1 MIHEVLPVWDKDEY
15 NGADKDFMPTLTVYS
30 LDNKEKRPAVLVCP
44 GGDYWLTSPREA
56 EPIAMKF
63 LEVGFNAFVLNY
75 SVAPN
80 VHPQPLLDAT
90 RAMCMI
96 RDNAEKWRT
105 DPEKIAVCGFS
116 AGGHLA
122 TSLCTHYMMPE
133 LQNIKGME
141 KDKNRPD
148 LLIACYPVITS
159 SEKAHRGS
167 FDNLLNGKQEL
178 VDYMSLEKHIHDDMP
193 PTFIWHTFND
203 PAVPVENS
211 LLLAAVLAEKKIP
224 TELHIFPDGPHGLA
238 TAVLETN
245 ESDYPHVAQWVELY
259 TKWMKLYF

>member
-1 MIHEVLPVWDKDEY
+1 VFYDVLPIWEKEEY

-30 LDNKEKRPAVLVCP
+30 LDEKDKRPAVLICP
-44 GGDYWLTSPREA
+44 GGGYAITSPREA

-63 LEVGFNAFVLNY
+63 LEAGINAFVLNY

-105 DPEKIAVCGFS
+105 DPKKIAVCGFS

-133 LQNIKGME
+133 LQNIKGMT

-148 LLIACYPVITS
+148 LLISCYPVITGGD
-159 SEKAHRGS
+159 KAHRGS

-178 VDYMSLEKHIHDDMP
+178 VDYMSLEKHVHDNMP

-203 PAVPVENS
+203 GTVPVENS
-211 LLLAAVLAEKKIP
+211 LLLAAALAEKKIP
-224 TELHIFPDGPHGLA
+224 TEMHIFPDGPHGLA
-238 TAVLETN
+238 TADLETN
-245 ESDYPHVAQWVELY
+245 SVDYPHVAQWVNLCI
-259 TKWMKLYF
+259 KWIKIYF